1 METVALS
8 VALAQPCPSATLQ
21 TSPRTGLPSSHCR
34 GARGR
39 PFPGLYGK
47 SIVSVS
53 CSVVGVYHGWNLFY
67 FVTFSDL
74 DMLGTLVGLQLK
86 LLVSNFLPL
95 MVPIILPKN
104 ERNGSKDL
112 KIADIIS
119 TFRVFSRLPCG
130 TVSISQSTSSYP

>member
-1 METVALS
+1 METVALP
-8 VALAQPCPSATLQ
+8 VALAQPCPTATLQ

-34 GARGR
+34 GARRR

-53 CSVVGVYHGWNLFY
+53 CSVVSVYHGWNLFY
-67 FVTFSDL
+67 LVTFSDL

-95 MVPIILPKN
+95 IVPIILPEN
-104 ERNGSKDL
+104 ERNRSKDL
-112 KIADIIS
+112 KITDIIS
-119 TFRVFSRLPCG
+119 TLRVFSRLPYG